1 MVWFSGPG
9 QWRWPAAILLQLKM
23 ASHLVPDQNGQPF
36 YSRSRGPAMLLYH
49 FNWVFS
55 HASQRPVNWKLA
67 GRHHAS
73 QRSVNTWKFG
83 HGREKNGK
91 FLWKY
96 LFPWKIP
103 LLTFKLVNS
112 SKHSEIRSNFF
123 ETDAFEKKFAQENK
137 HLDEPSHIMQTC
149 ELGPKCSQSI
159 THHTQWT
166 LGWNG
171 TVFQIKMASHLSQWW
186 TPEYNVMLQV
196 LY

>member
-1 MVWFSGPG
+1 
-9 QWRWPAAILLQLKM
+9 M
-23 ASHLVPDQNGQPF
+23 ASQWYDSVGQGNEDGLQPF
-36 YSRSRGPAMLLYH
+36 YFSSRGPVMLLYH

-55 HASQRPVNWKLA
+55 HASWRPVNWKLA

-112 SKHSEIRSNFF
+112 SKYGEIRSNFF
-123 ETDAFEKKFAQENK
+123 ETDAFEKKFTQENE
-137 HLDEPSHIMQTC
+137 HLDGHASCRPMNWVPSVHKASRITPSEHLVEMVQYSRSKWPAISAND
-149 ELGPKCSQSI
+149 ELQN
-159 THHTQWT
+159 T
-166 LGWNG
+166 
-171 TVFQIKMASHLSQWW
+171 M
-186 TPEYNVMLQV
+186 
-196 LY
+196 